1 MFLRNLFFTVLC
13 AWFVSPC
20 HAEPPRSGG
29 GQNDTPKVME
39 MRRAVKA
46 QLPSEIRLAPEWLR
60 QKWKTLNVSLS
71 LSARTKISETVLPY
85 LGDAGSYVRSEAA
98 FWLAEMGIVRHL
110 AELEKAYEKESKD
123 DNSETAAQMLYA
135 IWKLK
140 YAACLDDTERS
151 AVLIEVISTQP
162 SPLVYWAVSLA
173 GEHGI
178 LKCSTTLES
187 LRKADTLT
195 NRTFVQTALSKIEL
209 RTKALTDEAAV
220 ALKSENLEIR
230 RWGMQTIG
238 ANRLQ
243 GNKDALVVVAQQFEE
258 KYKNNIQKGPWPSPA
273 EISDYRLCLW
283 ALKEL
288 NCLREDFTGQFR
300 MRE

>member
-1 MFLRNLFFTVLC
+1 
-13 AWFVSPC
+13 
-20 HAEPPRSGG
+20 
-29 GQNDTPKVME
+29 ME

-85 LGDAGSYVRSEAA
+85 LGDTGSYVRSEAA
-98 FWLAEMGIVRHL
+98 FWLAEMGVVRHL
-110 AELEKAYEKESKD
+110 AELEKAYEKEPED
-123 DNSETAAQMLYA
+123 DNREAREMMLYA
-135 IWKLK
+135 MYKLK
-140 YAACLDDTERS
+140 YTACLDDNERS
-151 AVLIEVISTQP
+151 AVTLEIINTQP
-162 SPLVYWAVSLA
+162 YRLGNWVVLQA
-173 GEHGI
+173 GEQG
-178 LKCSTTLES
+178 LMKCRLALEE
-187 LRKADTLT
+187 LLDADTPIDKMII
-195 NRTFVQTALSKIEL
+195 RTALSKIEL
-209 RTKALTDEAAV
+209 RMKTLTDEASV

-230 RWGMQTIG
+230 RWGMRTIG

-258 KYKNNIQKGPWPSPA
+258 KYKNNIQKGPWPSPV